1 MDDVGEQPAVPEAV
15 EQVPV
20 CPRHPDRESYVRCQ
34 RCMRP
39 TCPQCQ
45 RPAAVGIQCVD
56 CVAEGAKTVRQ
67 ARTVFGGAVTD
78 GRPVATM
85 THHRPVR
92 RGVPRAVASCR
103 GSTTGSSF
111 VPALAQERAVAVPH
125 LGVRRTAASLHIA
138 FNMYALWVMG
148 TYLEPMLGRARFV
161 AVYLLSALGG
171 SVMYLLLASPPSV
184 AEIAAR
190 DYGTWW
196 TGAVGASGA
205 VFGLFGAFLV
215 LQRRLG
221 RSAAGMYVIIGIN
234 AVIGFV
240 LPNIAWQAHLGG
252 LLTGAAVAAA
262 IAYSGRDRGPM
273 EPQPNRSVHWFSMG
287 GILLVLVVL
296 TIGKYALA
304 VGCDPVDAGAVDY
317 TACHSSPV
325 GTTPVDNPGRVP
337 VSASGWSSGS
347 RRASGRSR
355 RRGSSGPAPGSGTG
369 SHRRCSR

>member
-1 MDDVGEQPAVPEAV
+1 VGEQPAYRDAV

-34 RCMRP
+34 RCGRP

-56 CVAEGAKTVRQ
+56 CVAEGSRTVRQ

-78 GRPVATM
+78 GRPLATM
-85 THHRPVR
+85 TLI
-92 RGVPRAVASCR
+92 GVCVAVFLGQMAVP
-103 GSTTGSSF
+103 GLDEKIAF
-111 VPALAQERAVAVPH
+111 VPALAQAEPWRFLTSAFAH
-125 LGVRRTAASLHIA
+125 GGVTHIV

-161 AVYLLSALGG
+161 AVYVLSALGG
-171 SVMYLLLASPPSV
+171 SVMYLLLSAPPSAAEV
-184 AEIAAR
+184 AVG
-190 DYGTWW
+190 DYGTWY

-240 LPNIAWQAHLGG
+240 LPGIAWQAHLGG
-252 LLTGAAVAAA
+252 LLTGAAAAA
-262 IAYSGRDRGPM
+262 VIAYSGRNRGPLD
-273 EPQPNRSVHWFSMG
+273 PPAGTRLHWLSMG
-287 GILLVLVVL
+287 GLLVVLVVL
-296 TIGKYALA
+296 TLGKYA
-304 VGCDPVDAGAVDY
+304 
-317 TACHSSPV
+317 
-325 GTTPVDNPGRVP
+325 TT
-337 VSASGWSSGS
+337 
-347 RRASGRSR
+347 
-355 RRGSSGPAPGSGTG
+355 
-369 SHRRCSR
+369 

>member
-1 MDDVGEQPAVPEAV
+1 MGEQPAYQDAV
-15 EQVPV
+15 APVPV

-56 CVAEGAKTVRQ
+56 CVSEGAKTVRQ
-67 ARTVFGGAVTD
+67 ARTVFGGSVTD

-85 THHRPVR
+85 TIIGICVAVFVLQMT
-92 RGVPRAVASCR
+92 VPGLDDRI
-103 GSTTGSSF
+103 SF
-111 VPALAQERAVAVPH
+111 VPALAQSEPWRFLTSAFAH
-125 LGVRRTAASLHIA
+125 GGITHIA

-148 TYLEPMLGRARFV
+148 SYLEPMLGRARFV
-161 AVYLLSALGG
+161 AIYLLSALGG
-171 SVMYLLLASPPSV
+171 SVMYLLLSTPTT
-184 AEIAAR
+184 ELDAAMGN
-190 DYGTWW
+190 YGMWR

-221 RSAAGMYVIIGIN
+221 RSSAGMYVIIGIN

-240 LPNIAWQAHLGG
+240 IPGIAWQAHLGG

-262 IAYSGRDRGPM
+262 IAYSGRNRGPLA
-273 EPQPNRSVHWFSMG
+273 PPADQRVHWFSMG

-296 TIGKYALA
+296 TIGKYAL
-304 VGCDPVDAGAVDY
+304 VG
-317 TACHSSPV
+317 
-325 GTTPVDNPGRVP
+325 
-337 VSASGWSSGS
+337 
-347 RRASGRSR
+347 
-355 RRGSSGPAPGSGTG
+355 
-369 SHRRCSR
+369 

>member
-1 MDDVGEQPAVPEAV
+1 VSEQPAHPDAV
-15 EQVPV
+15 APVPV

-56 CVAEGAKTVRQ
+56 CVAEGARTVRQ
-67 ARTVFGGAVTD
+67 ARTVFGGSVTD

-85 THHRPVR
+85 TLIGICLVVFVAQLA
-92 RGVPRAVASCR
+92 VPGLQDRIA
-103 GSTTGSSF
+103 F
-111 VPALAQERAVAVPH
+111 VPI
-125 LGVRRTAASLHIA
+125 LGESEPWRFLTAAFAHGGITHIA

-148 TYLEPMLGRARFV
+148 SYLEPMLGRARFV
-161 AVYLLSALGG
+161 AIYLLSALGG
-171 SVMYLLLASPPSV
+171 SVMYLLLSAPTTMADV
-184 AEIAAR
+184 YAGN
-190 DYGTWW
+190 YGMWR

-221 RSAAGMYVIIGIN
+221 RSSAGMYVIIGIN
-234 AVIGFV
+234 AVLGFV
-240 LPNIAWQAHLGG
+240 IPGIAWQAHLGG

-262 IAYSGRDRGPM
+262 IAYSGRNRGQLPA
-273 EPQPNRSVHWFSMG
+273 PANQRVHWFSMG

-304 VGCDPVDAGAVDY
+304 G
-317 TACHSSPV
+317 
-325 GTTPVDNPGRVP
+325 
-337 VSASGWSSGS
+337 
-347 RRASGRSR
+347 
-355 RRGSSGPAPGSGTG
+355 
-369 SHRRCSR
+369 